1 MKKLVFGI
9 VMFCGALLTGCAPSQ
24 LGTGQGNPIPVND
37 ARIADVPTGGI
48 WYIKVP
54 GPVGLIDLRTRNSD
68 LRALY
73 QLNSDVRVGVS
84 KSASVIWFS
93 QTDVRAPEAWGV
105 ELVNQTGVREIRDVE
120 SDGSYSYGDRL
131 ELTFAVRIP
140 ADAPQGPHFIQATVI
155 SRSDATKTANVP
167 FAVNIG
173 TPSNGSTS
181 SN

>member
-9 VMFCGALLTGCAPSQ
+9 VMLFGALLTGCAPSQ
-24 LGTGQGNPIPVND
+24 LGTGQSNPIPVSD
-37 ARIADVPTGGI
+37 ARIADVPTGGV

-54 GPVGLIDLRTRNSD
+54 GPVGLIDLRTRNND
-68 LRALY
+68 LRSLY
-73 QLNSDVRVGVS
+73 QLQGDVRVGVS

-93 QTDVRAPEAWGV
+93 QTDVRAPEDWGV
-105 ELVNQTGVREIRDVE
+105 ELVSQTGVREIRDVE
-120 SDGSYSYGDRL
+120 SDGSYSYSDRL

-140 ADAPQGPHFIQATVI
+140 ADAAQGPHFIQASLI
-155 SRSDATKTANVP
+155 SRGDGTKTANVP

-173 TPSNGSTS
+173 IPSNGSAS